1 MNMQPSEQKI
11 DKYDK
16 LGNYLL
22 VKQSVLKSSIE
33 ANTLFI
39 QWAKD
44 QAIRDKQRR
53 DSNEERMEQ
62 SDEDQSSKGP

>member
-44 QAIRDKQRR
+44 QAIRDK
-53 DSNEERMEQ
+53 
-62 SDEDQSSKGP
+62 